1 MKSKKFKKIL
11 IFLSL
16 LSTIYCL
23 LLSNANAL
31 DIKKQ
36 TLQNG
41 LTVLHLEKHDLPIAV
56 ITLLIKAS
64 PLNEAEEKAG
74 IAYLTARLLTE
85 GTLNRSASEISEEIE
100 FIGASIDISNNSDYT
115 TISLSVLKKDLEIGL
130 DIFSDLVLNPLF
142 SDNEIRRKKELI
154 KGSLM
159 QSEDNPSFVASKV
172 FIKEVFGTH
181 PYGRLITGNAESIE
195 NITRDDILM
204 FYKKCYQ
211 PQNAI
216 LTFVGDLTFDEMD
229 SLIKKYF
236 GQWKTEEKDEKNQ
249 CPEAKIQMVEDERQ
263 KKIVII
269 NKDIT
274 QANII
279 LGHRGIARDNP
290 DYYAVSVMNYILGGG
305 GFASRLM
312 RIVRN
317 EMGLAYSI
325 YSSFSVNKEPG
336 QFEIEVQTKNESA
349 GVVIKE
355 ILRQIDRI
363 RKEPVTEQEL
373 DDAKAYLTGSF
384 PRRLETSRKIADF
397 IAAIQYYGLGDDYI
411 EKYPEYIKNITKED
425 VLRVAK
431 KYLDSEN
438 YVLVVV
444 GNAEKMN
451 LSLSD
456 LKGLKDMAY

>member
-1 MKSKKFKKIL
+1 MKSKNFKKIL
-11 IFLSL
+11 IFLFL
-16 LSTIYCL
+16 LSAIYCL
-23 LLSNANAL
+23 LLTNANAL

-74 IAYLTARLLTE
+74 TAYLTARLLTE
-85 GTLNRSASEISEEIE
+85 GTSNRSASEISEEIE

-181 PYGRLITGNAESIE
+181 PYGRLITGSAESIE

-204 FYKKCYQ
+204 FYKKYYQ

-216 LTFVGDLTFDEMD
+216 LTFVGNLTSDEMD
-229 SLIKKYF
+229 SLTKKYF
-236 GQWKTEEKDEKNQ
+236 GQWKTEEKSQ
-249 CPEAKIQMVEDERQ
+249 CPEAKIQMAEDERQ
-263 KKIVII
+263 KRIVII

-312 RIVRN
+312 RVVRD

-336 QFEIEVQTKNESA
+336 QFEVEVQTKNESA

-363 RKEPVTEQEL
+363 RKEPVAEQEL